1 MHSQPSPAQP
11 TAPEFIGSADSSLGI
26 QCPGPTA
33 PQEMHNRTH
42 ISHGKNKGYYL
53 VFMAFFFS
61 FSSPVSLNEHKYIDI
76 YILFLG
82 LILPPRIK

>member
-1 MHSQPSPAQP
+1 MHPQPSPAQP

-33 PQEMHNRTH
+33 PQEMHNRTQ

-53 VFMAFFFS
+53 VFFGLFFFFFKSS
-61 FSSPVSLNEHKYIDI
+61 FPE
-76 YILFLG
+76 
-82 LILPPRIK
+82 